1 MSTASFVKPQTGG
14 ASTQQTDSKLLL
26 WLAWGV
32 LLLVSALPDIYFL
45 EFGGGVPSWLNWTK
59 IAFLFALVLLSFGW
73 QLLRPLRNYFV
84 VLALIYLAPELL
96 YRLTRLDWWQQQFNY
111 SGATFTVT
119 MLSEQSIR
127 LAISLVMIACLLLLG
142 FRRADFFLVK
152 GQLDAPAMPEW
163 LFGMKGAEPW
173 TRFGW
178 RVLAGAIVVLG
189 IFLGVAA
196 WSKLDALRL
205 VLPFM
210 PAVVLMALLNAFN
223 EEMTYRAALL
233 APLHKVIGDRQAV
246 YIAAALFGLGHYN
259 GVPYGV
265 TGVLM
270 AGFLGWILGKA
281 MVETKGFVWA
291 WLIHVVMDILIFS
304 LMAIGSITPGG
315 G

>member
-1 MSTASFVKPQTGG
+1 MSTVSFVKQSTGG
-14 ASTQQTDSKLLL
+14 ASARRTESKLLL

-32 LLLVSALPDIYFL
+32 MLLVSALPDIYFL
-45 EFGGGVPSWLNWTK
+45 EFGGGVPSWLKWTK
-59 IAFLFALVLLSFGW
+59 IAFLAALALLSVGW
-73 QLLRPLRNYFV
+73 QSIRPLRSYFV

-96 YRLTRLDWWQQQFNY
+96 FRLTRLDWWQVHFHY
-111 SGATFTVT
+111 SGATFAVT
-119 MLSEQSIR
+119 MLGEQGIR
-127 LAISLVMIACLLLLG
+127 LAISLVMIASLLLLG
-142 FRRADFFLVK
+142 FRRTDFFLVK
-152 GQLDAPAMPEW
+152 GQLDAPAAPEW
-163 LFGMKGAEPW
+163 LFGMKSAEPW

-178 RVLAGAIVVLG
+178 RVLGGAIVVLG

-196 WSKLDALRL
+196 WSKLDALPL

-210 PAVVLMALLNAFN
+210 PAVLLMALLNAFN

-270 AGFLGWILGKA
+270 AAFLGWLLGKA
-281 MVETKGFVWA
+281 MIETKGFVWA
-291 WLIHVVMDILIFS
+291 WFIHVVMDVMIFS
-304 LMAIGSITPGG
+304 LMAIGSITAGG